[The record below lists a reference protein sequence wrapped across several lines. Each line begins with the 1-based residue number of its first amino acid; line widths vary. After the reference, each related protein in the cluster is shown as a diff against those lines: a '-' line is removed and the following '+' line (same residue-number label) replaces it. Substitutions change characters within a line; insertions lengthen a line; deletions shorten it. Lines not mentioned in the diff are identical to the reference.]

1 MKKIFTFIAAALF
14 AVSASATLIWSESLD
29 KNGSYINKADF
40 GNNWPYATQWYEKGN
55 FVYEYDS
62 VGSYSCSV
70 RNKKLNSDTENS
82 IGFFFGANKAADQCY
97 LYLGGKEG
105 AIVESAVGCKLM
117 FDICSS
123 EADGGD
129 LSTMAVTVN
138 GTTFPAVDLALGSKL
153 VTSPVEFTLPDG
165 DIEYIKITF
174 DNVPSQK
181 FIANLR
187 IEGEA
192 GTAHGQGG
200 ITPPVEELDTIGA
213 TEAKQRAEALEVGAS
228 EKVVIICYIAS
239 IKNAWN
245 ATYNNLDL
253 WLTDDQTSTY
263 GVISTFRTKA
273 DAAVGPTLAAG
284 DHVQIVGNI
293 THTTYEKD
301 GETKHSYQVAEG
313 AQLTLLEEEQGIENV
328 VLTEKANK
336 VMVDG
341 VMYIVRDGKMF
352 DVRGAQVR

>member
-1 MKKIFTFIAAALF
+1 MKKFFTFVAAVLF
-14 AVSASATLIWSESLD
+14 ALSASATLIWSESLD

-40 GNNWPYATQWYEKGN
+40 GNKWPYATQWYEKGN

-70 RNKKLNSDTENS
+70 RNKKLNGDAENS

-138 GTTFPAVDLALGSKL
+138 GTTFPTVDLALGNKL

-165 DIEYIKITF
+165 DIEYIKISF

-187 IEGEA
+187 IEGES
-192 GTAHGQGG
+192 GHAHGEGG
-200 ITPPVEELDTIGA
+200 IIPPAEELDTIGA
-213 TEAKQRAEALEVGAS
+213 AEAKTRCEALPVDGT
-228 EKVVIICYIAS
+228 EKVAVLCLIAS
-239 IKNAWN
+239 IKTAYDADHGNI
-245 ATYNNLDL
+245 TV
-253 WLTDDQTSTY
+253 WLNDDPASTY
-263 GVISTFRTKA
+263 GDIQAYRAKCSEEDGTA
-273 DAAVGPTLAAG
+273 LAPH
-284 DHVQIVGNI
+284 DKVLVVGNLS
-293 THTTYEKD
+293 HTTYEKD
-301 GETKHSYQVAEG
+301 GETRHSYQIAAGAE
-313 AQLTLLEEEQGIENV
+313 LTLVEKAQGIENIL
-328 VLTEKANK
+328 LTEKVQK
-336 VMVDG
+336 VIMDG
-341 VMYIVRDGKMF
+341 VVYIVRDGKLF
-352 DVRGAQVR
+352 NLQGVQVR